1 MLYRKTVTLKDG
13 TSCLIKNPE
22 PDEAAEVVR
31 SFITTHGETEFLSS
45 YPDEAPLTEES
56 ERKFIESRNADE
68 RAIELCAYIDGVI
81 VATAGFSPVGRY
93 EKLRHRAEYGVSV
106 ERAYWG
112 RGIGRALTD
121 ACIQCAV
128 SAGFTQLELEAVAD
142 NKSAIS
148 LYESAGFVEYGRN
161 PKGFKPRS
169 GGWQEIV
176 LMAKDLTE

>member
-1 MLYRKTVTLKDG
+1 MLYSKMVILKDG
-13 TSCLIKNPE
+13 TSCLIRNPE

-45 YPDEAPLTEES
+45 YPDETPITEES
-56 ERKFIESRNADE
+56 ERRFIESRNADK

-81 VATAGFSPVGRY
+81 VATAGISPVGRF
-93 EKLRHRAEYGVSV
+93 EKLRHRAEFGISV

-121 ACIQCAV
+121 ACIECAV
-128 SAGFTQLELEAVAD
+128 SAGFTQLELEVVAD
-142 NKSAIS
+142 NEGAIS
-148 LYESAGFVEYGRN
+148 LYESVGFVEYGRN

-169 GGWQEIV
+169 GTWQELV
-176 LMAKDLTE
+176 LMIRYLG